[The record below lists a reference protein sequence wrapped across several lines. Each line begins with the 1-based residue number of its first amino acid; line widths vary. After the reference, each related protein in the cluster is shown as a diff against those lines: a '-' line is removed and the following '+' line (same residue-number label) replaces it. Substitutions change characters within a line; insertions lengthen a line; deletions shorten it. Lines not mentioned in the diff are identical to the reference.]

1 MKSAGCILLLAA
13 ALAVGFGP
21 RPAQGAV
28 EIHVAPQGNDANPG
42 TAEKPLASPRA
53 ARDAV
58 RALRKRDPAAGTT
71 EVVFAAG
78 TYYLREPMV
87 LEAQDGG
94 TREVPVVYRAAAGAA
109 PVLSGGVLLAP
120 KWEPFR
126 NGIFKTAV
134 PADIDV
140 ANPSG
145 AQLFVNGRR
154 QHLARYPNFNPQAAC
169 LGGFAAD
176 AVSPQRAAR
185 WADPRGGLIHA
196 IHGHEWG
203 GFHYRITGKD
213 AGGKLTYEGGW
224 QNNRATGMHR
234 ERRFVENILEELDVP
249 GEWFLDAAAHVLYFK
264 PPVGLDV
271 ATARFE
277 LAGLRHLVELRGTQ
291 AAPVRFV
298 ILSGLTFTQTGRTLM
313 ETREPLL
320 RSDWT
325 IYRGG
330 AALLA
335 GTEDCTIADA
345 TFDAVGG
352 NAIFVDGY
360 NRRATVRGCRIDEAG
375 ASGVCFVG
383 RVDAVRSPLLNYNQS
398 LPLEKIDRTPGPKN
412 DDYPADCL
420 VDQCLITRCGEF
432 EKQSAGVQISMAAR
446 ITVRHSS
453 IYDLP
458 RAGINIS
465 EGTFGGHV
473 IEFCDVFDTVQETGD
488 HGSFNSWGR
497 DRFWH
502 PDRGQMNR
510 IMAHNPD
517 LFKLDAAETTNIR
530 NSRWRCDH
538 GWAIDL
544 DDGSSNYHIYNNLC
558 LESGLKLREGFDRV
572 AENNVIVGNSLHPH
586 VWFEN
591 SGDVMR
597 KNIVGTPYHPIGM
610 PKRWGKEA
618 DYNFLH
624 RPGQSGP
631 AQEMQKQ
638 SGADAHSLQGDAMF
652 IDPANGDFR
661 VRDDSPAL
669 KLGFKNFPMDQ
680 FGVTEPRLKKLARRP
695 RLPGEKPR
703 KRGEAEDASPTR
715 DGQVRDWL
723 DGRVKN
729 VVGLGE
735 RSATGLPDETGV
747 LVVAAPDGSAL
758 KQLGVQAGDV
768 ILKWNNQTTADVA
781 ALEKAYGAIAA
792 GAKITLEVYR
802 NQQPLKLE
810 AVKKPD

>member
-13 ALAVGFGP
+13 VVLAALELQ
-21 RPAQGAV
+21 PAQGAV
-28 EIHVAPQGNDANPG
+28 EIHVAPGGDDEFPG
-42 TAEKPLASPRA
+42 SDRFPLATPRA
-53 ARDAV
+53 ARDKV
-58 RALRKRDPAAGTT
+58 RFLRKTGFT
-71 EVVFAAG
+71 EPINVIFARG
-78 TYYLREPMV
+78 TYYLREPLV
-87 LEAQDGG
+87 LEAQDSG
-94 TREVPVVYRAAAGAA
+94 TREGPVVYRAEADAVA
-109 PVLSGGVLLAP
+109 VLSGGVLLKP
-120 KWEPFR
+120 KWEPHR
-126 NGIFKTAV
+126 DGILRTAV
-134 PADIDV
+134 PADILR

-145 AQLFVNGRR
+145 GQLFLYGQR
-154 QHLARYPNFNPQAAC
+154 QHLARYPNFDPSAAC

-176 AVSPQRAAR
+176 AIGPQRAAR

-196 IHGHEWG
+196 IHGHQWG

-213 AGGKLTYEGGW
+213 AAGKLAYEGGW
-224 QNNRATGMHR
+224 QNNRPTGMHR
-234 ERRFVENILEELDVP
+234 ERRFVENILEELDAP

-264 PPVGLDV
+264 PPPELTL
-271 ATARFE
+271 ATSRFE
-277 LAGLRHLVELRGTQ
+277 LAGLPHLVELRGTP

-298 ILSGLTFTQTGRTLM
+298 TLAGLTFTQTGRTLM

-330 AALLA
+330 AVLLA

-345 TFDAVGG
+345 TFEAVGG

-360 NRRATVRGCRIDEAG
+360 NRRATVRGCRIDQAG

-383 RVDAVRSPLLNYNQS
+383 RPDAVRSPLMNYNQS
-398 LPLEKIDRTPGPKN
+398 QPLEKIDRTPGPKSDN
-412 DDYPADCL
+412 YPADCL
-420 VDQCLITRCGEF
+420 VDQCLITRCGQF

-465 EGTFGGHV
+465 EGTFGGHI

-510 IMAHNPD
+510 IMAQNPE
-517 LFKLDAAETTNIR
+517 LFKLDAGETTIIR

-544 DDGSSNYHIYNNLC
+544 DDGSSNYRIYNNLC

-572 AENNVIVGNSLHPH
+572 AENNVIVSNSLHPH

-618 DYNFLH
+618 DHNFLH

-631 AQEMQKQ
+631 AKELYKQ
-638 SGADAHSLQGDAMF
+638 SGTDATSLQGDAKF
-652 IDPANGDFR
+652 VDPAKGDFR
-661 VRDDSPAL
+661 VREDSPAL
-669 KLGFKNFPMDQ
+669 KLGFENFPMDQ
-680 FGVTEPRLKKLARRP
+680 FGVTEPRLKQLARRP

-703 KRGEAEDASPTR
+703 KRGAAEDVSPTR
-715 DGQVRDWL
+715 DGRVRDWL
-723 DGRVKN
+723 GGQVKN

-735 RSATGLPDETGV
+735 RSAAGLPDETGV

-768 ILKWNNQTTADVA
+768 ILKCNGQVTADVA
-781 ALEKAYGAIAA
+781 ALEKAHGDIAA
-792 GAKITLEVYR
+792 GAKLTLEVYR
-802 NQQPLKLE
+802 NQEPLKLDG
-810 AVKKPD
+810 VKKPN